1 MNSKTFSALVQILT
15 LVAVGIGA
23 ALVVYELR
31 QTQDLARVQL
41 YSDGFGLALQNINT
55 MIGEDS
61 APIITKACLE
71 PEKLTTAEKGVLNF
85 YYFRQIQTIGR
96 IRAISQISDVYPEGT
111 WRNTPALDPIF
122 RTAIGRAWW
131 HSSIPDSDEV
141 LKEYGNELMK
151 RFENGPCESALDEW
165 DASFQKL
172 IQEGQPR

>member
-55 MIGEDS
+55 LIGEDS

-71 PEKLTTAEKGVLNF
+71 PEKLTTAEKYVLQF
-85 YYFRQIQTIGR
+85 FYFRQIQTIGR

-131 HSSIPDSDEV
+131 HSSTHRCP
-141 LKEYGNELMK
+141 
-151 RFENGPCESALDEW
+151 ESRSPPLRRLRYARGW
-165 DASFQKL
+165 W
-172 IQEGQPR
+172 PRPARETPSNPSR